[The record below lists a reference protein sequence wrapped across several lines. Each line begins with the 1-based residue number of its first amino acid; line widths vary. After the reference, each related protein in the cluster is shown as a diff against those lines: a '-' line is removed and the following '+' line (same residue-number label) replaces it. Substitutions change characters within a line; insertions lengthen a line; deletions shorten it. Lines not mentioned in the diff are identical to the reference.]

1 MNRNQTP
8 ARLRHTVALAVG
20 LGCSSA
26 AISIGLGPIHVNSS
40 IGQPMSATI
49 PVDGMTAAA
58 AKGATVQLASPAAYR
73 AQGVELLPI
82 HKKLRFSL
90 VPSGKGYVIR
100 VTSSAAIREPF
111 VNFMLT
117 INSNGSTV
125 TREYAAFF
133 NADPLNPNAAE
144 PMAIIEKPTLAD
156 SDSKG
161 KKKGKKDKAENS
173 ERELLPIGE
182 PESRSALAD
191 NRKAA
196 KSEPVLANPKKDKE
210 KNKKDK
216 AKEKEQLAAR
226 SKAAAPLRAASADSE
241 GWGGHDL
248 ATQPKQARPV
258 LADRGNNDNGDG
270 GYSYYSASVKPGSIP
285 VGSKYGPVK
294 SNETLFSIANAAR
307 PSESVSI
314 QQMMRAIY
322 NANRGSFAHNDM
334 GNLMVGSTLTIPDP
348 GAAAMPAAKT
358 EIADNGAKAK
368 AEAKKAEKA
377 AKDKADAAKAAAAGA
392 AAATADNALA
402 QNDAA
407 EAKAATDTPAVA
419 TELAQNNNAGDQDNK
434 AAAPAP
440 EVAQNDTPAAPATPE
455 NAAENAPLD
464 SNALTL
470 DGADTLVAANNPQPQ
485 PQPQPD
491 AVPEPEPVNLTA
503 DNPAPEVAAND
514 TPADTVAVQPE
525 PVTPPAP
532 AEETPPVEVASNDAA
547 PAPAAPAVVPEMKSE
562 TIAAVAQEKPEDKI
576 SSGLPLPL
584 LAAAGTGVLAL
595 GGAAAFML
603 AKRKR
608 RDDSDE
614 DSIEEF
620 SAADIE
626 RLAAEMDSS
635 ESQKIGDKVG
645 EVKIR
650 NAAPASTDVDGL
662 ERLDAQLSEL
672 DDLNKKFSGLPK
684 YRDEY
689 DDGEP
694 HSADELPDDFFK
706 DLEIPEDEPAAP
718 VAAVA
723 GNDRAKQ
730 EPTAIAVPPASDS
743 DEDYDFF
750 NDLEKLSAED
760 EPAAPLKNG
769 KDHTAKAEP
778 HLSAAPAAEAED
790 SFDDFLAFA
799 SEDAPAAK
807 PAAKAEATP
816 VAEEKDDFDDFL
828 SFASD
833 EEPIAQPAAK
843 AETAPVA
850 EEKDDFDDFLA
861 FAEEEPAAPATK
873 AENKVEHADKT
884 AAEPEDDF
892 DFLSFAEEEPAAPA
906 KQPEAVKAEPAPA
919 ADAGDDFDFLSFAEE
934 ESAAPVK
941 QPEPAKAE
949 PAPAADAGDDF
960 DFLSFAE
967 EETATPAKQ
976 PEPAK
981 AEPAP
986 AADAGDDFD
995 FLSFA
1000 EEEPAAPAKQPE
1012 VAKAEPAPKAA
1023 DDAKE
1028 AEKPAA
1034 HHTVVSD
1041 AVVIAAEPA
1050 AETQSDAL
1058 DFFALED
1065 EPARAP
1071 EAAAPVAAADDD
1083 ETLDFFSD
1091 NSSNSETVAAAKA
1104 EPAPAAKPTPAA
1116 TVAPAASDA
1125 DVDVE
1130 AMEINLDMATSFI
1143 VMGKA
1148 EKARSWL
1155 DEVLE
1160 SGSES
1165 QKVRARSMLAQL
1177 DK

>member
-100 VTSSAAIREPF
+100 VTSTATIREPF

-125 TREYAAFF
+125 TREYAAFL

-191 NRKAA
+191 NRKTA

-226 SKAAAPLRAASADSE
+226 NKAAAPLRAASADSE

-258 LADRGNNDNGDG
+258 LADRGNNDNG

-322 NANRGSFAHNDM
+322 NANRGSFAHNEM

-407 EAKAATDTPAVA
+407 EAKAATDTPAA
-419 TELAQNNNAGDQDNK
+419 AAELAQNNNAGDQDNK
-434 AAAPAP
+434 AAAP

-464 SNALTL
+464 GNALTL

-485 PQPQPD
+485 PD
-491 AVPEPEPVNLTA
+491 ASPEPEPVDLTA

-514 TPADTVAVQPE
+514 TPAEAVAVQPE
-525 PVTPPAP
+525 PAAPPAP

-850 EEKDDFDDFLA
+850 EEKDDFNDFLA

-873 AENKVEHADKT
+873 AENKAEHADKT

-906 KQPEAVKAEPAPA
+906 KQPEA
-919 ADAGDDFDFLSFAEE
+919 
-934 ESAAPVK
+934 
-941 QPEPAKAE
+941 
-949 PAPAADAGDDF
+949 
-960 DFLSFAE
+960 
-967 EETATPAKQ
+967 
-976 PEPAK
+976 AK

-1012 VAKAEPAPKAA
+1012 VAKAKPAPKAA

-1091 NSSNSETVAAAKA
+1091 DSSNSETVAAAKA
-1104 EPAPAAKPTPAA
+1104 EPAPAAKPAPAA

>member
-100 VTSSAAIREPF
+100 VTSTATIREPF

-191 NRKAA
+191 NRKTA

-226 SKAAAPLRAASADSE
+226 NKAAAPLRAASADSE

-258 LADRGNNDNGDG
+258 LADRGNNDNG

-322 NANRGSFAHNDM
+322 NANRGSFAHNEM

-392 AAATADNALA
+392 AAAAADNALA

-407 EAKAATDTPAVA
+407 EAKAATDTPAA
-419 TELAQNNNAGDQDNK
+419 AAELAQNNNAGDQDNK
-434 AAAPAP
+434 AAAP

-464 SNALTL
+464 GNALTL

-485 PQPQPD
+485 PD
-491 AVPEPEPVNLTA
+491 ASPEPEPVDLTA

-514 TPADTVAVQPE
+514 TPAEAVAVQPE
-525 PVTPPAP
+525 PAAPPAP

-850 EEKDDFDDFLA
+850 EEKDDFNDFLA

-873 AENKVEHADKT
+873 AENKAEHADKT

-906 KQPEAVKAEPAPA
+906 KQPEA
-919 ADAGDDFDFLSFAEE
+919 
-934 ESAAPVK
+934 
-941 QPEPAKAE
+941 AKAE

-967 EETATPAKQ
+967 EETSTPAKQ

-1012 VAKAEPAPKAA
+1012 VAKAKPAPKAA

-1091 NSSNSETVAAAKA
+1091 DSSNSETVAAAKA
-1104 EPAPAAKPTPAA
+1104 EPAPAAKPAPAA

>member
-100 VTSSAAIREPF
+100 VTSTATIREPF

-161 KKKGKKDKAENS
+161 KKKGKKDKDENS

-270 GYSYYSASVKPGSIP
+270 GYSYYSTSVKPGSIP

-392 AAATADNALA
+392 AAAAADNALA

-407 EAKAATDTPAVA
+407 EAKAATDTPAA
-419 TELAQNNNAGDQDNK
+419 AAELAQNNNAGDQDNK

-464 SNALTL
+464 GNALTL
-470 DGADTLVAANNPQPQ
+470 DGADTLVAANNPQS
-485 PQPQPD
+485 QPD
-491 AVPEPEPVNLTA
+491 ASPEPEPVDLTA

-608 RDDSDE
+608 RE

-750 NDLEKLSAED
+750 NDLEKLAAED

-807 PAAKAEATP
+807 PATKAEATP

-934 ESAAPVK
+934 E
-941 QPEPAKAE
+941 
-949 PAPAADAGDDF
+949 
-960 DFLSFAE
+960 
-967 EETATPAKQ
+967 TATPAKQ

-1000 EEEPAAPAKQPE
+1000 EEEPAAPVKQPE

-1091 NSSNSETVAAAKA
+1091 NSSNSETIAAAKA
-1104 EPAPAAKPTPAA
+1104 EAAPAAKPAPAA

>member
-49 PVDGMTAAA
+49 PVEGLTAAS
-58 AKGATVQLASPAAYR
+58 AKGATVQLASAAAYR
-73 AQGVELLPI
+73 ARGIELLPS
-82 HKKLRFSL
+82 HQKLRFSL

-100 VTSSAAIREPF
+100 VTSTASIREPF
-111 VNFMLT
+111 VNFLIT

-133 NADPLNPNAAE
+133 NPDPLNPNAAE
-144 PMAIIEKPTLAD
+144 PMAVVEKPTLAD
-156 SDSKG
+156 SDSKS
-161 KKKGKKDKAENS
+161 KKKGKKDKAEKA
-173 ERELLPIGE
+173 ERELLPVGE
-182 PESRSALAD
+182 PESRAELAGT
-191 NRKAA
+191 RR
-196 KSEPVLANPKKDKE
+196 SEPVLANPKKEKEQKE
-210 KNKKDK
+210 KAKKDK
-216 AKEKEQLAAR
+216 AKEQQIAAR
-226 SKAAAPLRAASADSE
+226 KAQAPLRAASADSE

-248 ATQPKQARPV
+248 ALQQKQARP
-258 LADRGNNDNGDG
+258 APAARNDNGEG

-322 NANRGSFAHNDM
+322 DANRGSFAHNDM

-392 AAATADNALA
+392 AAAAADNALA

-407 EAKAATDTPAVA
+407 EAKAATDTPAA
-419 TELAQNNNAGDQDNK
+419 AAELAQNNNAGDQDNK
-434 AAAPAP
+434 AAAPTP

-464 SNALTL
+464 GNALTL

-485 PQPQPD
+485 PD
-491 AVPEPEPVNLTA
+491 ASPEPEPVDLTA

-873 AENKVEHADKT
+873 AENKAEHADKT

-906 KQPEAVKAEPAPA
+906 KQPEA
-919 ADAGDDFDFLSFAEE
+919 
-934 ESAAPVK
+934 
-941 QPEPAKAE
+941 AKAE

-967 EETATPAKQ
+967 EEPAAPAKQ

-1065 EPARAP
+1065 EPARSP

-1104 EPAPAAKPTPAA
+1104 EPAPAAKPAPAA

-1160 SGSES
+1160 SGSEA
-1165 QKVRARSMLAQL
+1165 QKIRARSMLEQL
-1177 DK
+1177 EKA

>member
-144 PMAIIEKPTLAD
+144 PMAIIEKPILAD

-161 KKKGKKDKAENS
+161 KKKGKKDKDENS

-322 NANRGSFAHNDM
+322 DANRGSFAHNDM

-392 AAATADNALA
+392 AAAAADNALA

-407 EAKAATDTPAVA
+407 EAKAATDTPAA
-419 TELAQNNNAGDQDNK
+419 AAELAQNNNAGDQDNK
-434 AAAPAP
+434 AAAPTP

-464 SNALTL
+464 GNALTL

-485 PQPQPD
+485 PD
-491 AVPEPEPVNLTA
+491 ASPEPEPVDLTA

-514 TPADTVAVQPE
+514 TPAEAVAVQPE
-525 PVTPPAP
+525 PAAPPAP

-850 EEKDDFDDFLA
+850 EEKDDFNDFLA

-873 AENKVEHADKT
+873 AENKAEHADKT

-906 KQPEAVKAEPAPA
+906 KQPEA
-919 ADAGDDFDFLSFAEE
+919 
-934 ESAAPVK
+934 
-941 QPEPAKAE
+941 
-949 PAPAADAGDDF
+949 
-960 DFLSFAE
+960 
-967 EETATPAKQ
+967 
-976 PEPAK
+976 AK

-1012 VAKAEPAPKAA
+1012 AAKAEPAPAA
-1023 DDAKE
+1023 DAGDDFDFLSFAEEETSTPAKQPE
-1028 AEKPAA
+1028 PAK
-1034 HHTVVSD
+1034 
-1041 AVVIAAEPA
+1041 AEP
-1050 AETQSDAL
+1050 
-1058 DFFALED
+1058 
-1065 EPARAP
+1065 
-1071 EAAAPVAAADDD
+1071 APVAAADDD

-1091 NSSNSETVAAAKA
+1091 DSSNSETVAAAKA
-1104 EPAPAAKPTPAA
+1104 EPAPAAKPAPAA